1 MDDEAEKVGLVEV
14 GDIVLPSGIFGPQ
27 SKKMLTDILMRTK
40 QRRKNAG
47 I

>member
-27 SKKMLTDILMRTK
+27 SKKMLTDIPMRTK